1 MTFTKVTLLRDVRFH
16 KEYM

>member
-16 KEYM
+16 K